1 MWNGVAHIGEGWL
14 IYRGVAAD
22 QHPHAHVAVQIAL
35 AEVGVVSVALD
46 DGVIIEGDTIII
58 APMTR
63 HRLHAT
69 TSAVTL
75 VYLEPR
81 FAFAQQ
87 VLAAIDPDRAAQAPR
102 DVADVLRQTDWD
114 APDMSQILEK
124 GAEGLDGRLE
134 RMLAEAVRSS
144 KPGTVARAA
153 KASGLSPQRARAL
166 AQAQLGAP
174 ISRLLLWRKLERAGR
189 EIARGASLADAAAAG
204 GFADQAHLARTMRRM
219 FGVTPGDAAEPLRP
233 KL

>member
-22 QHPHAHVAVQIAL
+22 QQPHAHVAVQIAL
-35 AEVGVVSVALD
+35 AEVGVVSVELD
-46 DGVIIEGDTIII
+46 QGRIVEGDTLII

-69 TSAVTL
+69 KSAVTL
-75 VYLEPR
+75 IYLEPR

-102 DVADVLRQTDWD
+102 DVAEVLRQTDWD
-114 APDMSQILEK
+114 APHMAQILEK

-189 EIARGASLADAAAAG
+189 EIACGASLAAAADAG